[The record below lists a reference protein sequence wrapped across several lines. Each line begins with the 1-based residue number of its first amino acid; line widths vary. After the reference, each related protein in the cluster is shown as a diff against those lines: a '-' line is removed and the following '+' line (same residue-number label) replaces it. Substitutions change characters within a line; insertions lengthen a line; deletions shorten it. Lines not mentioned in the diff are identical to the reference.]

1 MALELRHFRY
11 FVAVA
16 EEGHITRAAERL
28 GMQQPP
34 LSQRIRFIEDEL
46 GAQLFLRRARGVEL
60 TPAGRAF
67 LEIARSMLS
76 QYESAYETV
85 RRAARGQTGR
95 LCVGATPTSAFHPIV
110 PLAIRAFRDE
120 FPHVNLTLEERLPA
134 ELIKG
139 LEEENIDV
147 AFLRAETFEEGW
159 LSVRPLLAEPM
170 ITALPTGHRLARLN
184 RAIALRDLAR
194 DTFIVYAR
202 QTGPA
207 FFEATIAA
215 CREAGFSP
223 TLGQEAPRGHVSPE
237 PGGRRSWRV
246 RCADLRQTDGN
257 GGHRLPPAQGAETA
271 EGANQYC
278 FTPRRPSRC
287 SPQLPK
293 LGQESEGVTRRRKM
307 TASGH
312 QPTWRRQLVMSVP
325 TLEADIRGCV

>member
-16 EEGHITRAAERL
+16 EEGHITRAAEKL

-34 LSQRIRFIEDEL
+34 LSQRIRFIENEL

-60 TPAGRAF
+60 TEAGRAF

-76 QYESAYETV
+76 QHEGAYEAV
-85 RRAARGQTGR
+85 RRAARGQAGR
-95 LCVGATPTSAFHPIV
+95 LCVGATPTSVFHPVV
-110 PLAIRAFRDE
+110 PLAIRSFRDE

-139 LEEENIDV
+139 LQEEKIDV

-159 LSVRPLLAEPM
+159 LSVRSLLTEPM
-170 ITALPTGHRLARLN
+170 IVALPTGHRLARVN
-184 RAIALRDLAR
+184 RAIALKDLAQ

-223 TLGQEAPRGHVSPE
+223 TLGQEAPRVTSALNLVAAGLGVCVVPTSV
-237 PGGRRSWRV
+237 RRM
-246 RCADLRQTDGN
+246 AM
-257 GGHRLPPAQGAETA
+257 
-271 EGANQYC
+271 
-278 FTPRRPSRC
+278 
-287 SPQLPK
+287 
-293 LGQESEGVTRRRKM
+293 EGVVYHPLKGPGQLKAPINIVSRRGDSAAVVRNFL
-307 TASGH
+307 H
-312 QPTWRRQLVMSVP
+312 LVRRARGAL
-325 TLEADIRGCV
+325 ADAK